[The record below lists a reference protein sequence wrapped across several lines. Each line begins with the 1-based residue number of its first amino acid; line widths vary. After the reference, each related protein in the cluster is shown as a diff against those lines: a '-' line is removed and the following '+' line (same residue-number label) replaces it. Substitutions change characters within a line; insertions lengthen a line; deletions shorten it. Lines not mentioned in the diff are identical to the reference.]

1 MSPSATEC
9 AGKLTVVLVV
19 FVVLVPVVLVVVE
32 VEVFV
37 VVETGLPVLVRYLM
51 PEDGQEPASGALMGT
66 KVPSMTLPL
75 RL

>member
-1 MSPSATEC
+1 
-9 AGKLTVVLVV
+9 VVLVV

-32 VEVFV
+32 VEVFVV

-66 KVPSMTLPL
+66 KVPSTTLPL